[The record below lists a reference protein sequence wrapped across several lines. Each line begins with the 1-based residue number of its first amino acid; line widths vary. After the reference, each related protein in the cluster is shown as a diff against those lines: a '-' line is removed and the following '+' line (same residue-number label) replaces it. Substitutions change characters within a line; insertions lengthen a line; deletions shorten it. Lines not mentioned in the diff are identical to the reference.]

1 MGEGYPSENDEIL
14 EVNDE
19 MFNTHIESI
28 AILEPQQ
35 ETILQ
40 FQQTREKDNEH
51 STSTIGVVPRRKR
64 TKMKRI
70 DSNDL

>member
-1 MGEGYPSENDEIL
+1 MHN
-14 EVNDE
+14 
-19 MFNTHIESI
+19 ESI
-28 AILEPQQ
+28 DILEPEQ
-35 ETILQ
+35 ETIIQ

>member
-1 MGEGYPSENDEIL
+1 MHN
-14 EVNDE
+14 
-19 MFNTHIESI
+19 ESI
-28 AILEPQQ
+28 DILEPKQ
-35 ETILQ
+35 ETIIQ

-70 DSNDL
+70 DNSDMQ